1 MLGTAPSGSVQLQ
14 DYCVRPKKN
23 GEPFFKSLSE
33 FLPSDPRRH
42 AVAPVPT
49 YSALSL
55 EKSCLPPIIDFRLRD
70 AQTCGCTRNFLFA
83 TLLRKGLFFKSLS
96 ACASDPRRR
105 ARSIHDRFP
114 PQGRKNAPVI
124 TYSALILNDYSDI
137 PYITV
142 TVALVLCSRTAV
154 VRPPIVPVPE

>member
-1 MLGTAPSGSVQLQ
+1 MGEISLAHNEAENLLALRRLESRFTAH
-14 DYCVRPKKN
+14 YCR
-23 GEPFFKSLSE
+23 G
-33 FLPSDPRRH
+33 
-42 AVAPVPT
+42 
-49 YSALSL
+49 
-55 EKSCLPPIIDFRLRD
+55 
-70 AQTCGCTRNFLFA
+70 AQTYRSTRNFLFR
-83 TLLRKGLFFKSLS
+83 TLLREGLFFKSLS

-124 TYSALILNDYSDI
+124 TYSALILKDHSAI